1 MFNFDKAGRYLIRLD
16 PVGFFIWLG
25 AAFVGAWQF
34 RGWLDTSAIPFPGDR
49 QRVCDTV
56 AEFIHR
62 TDRRRR
68 CLLDTEVQSRPHPD
82 MPERLGEYAFQL
94 RRERRYGRGRHGKY
108 QVIGA
113 VLNLTGAVQPNVLDM
128 TEATLN
134 GQGLRIGVVQ
144 RTLREEVASTTLQ
157 RIAAGE
163 LARCILPWIPLM
175 QGGGDPAIIA
185 EWRRLA
191 LLEPKENWR
200 GDFGALALT
209 FAELAKRKGVW
220 QTGLE
225 GWNVRESKFLADWTK
240 QAVKEAKKDAVLKE
254 KQNALVCALQIR
266 LQNPLSPDLVNTI
279 SECNDPDELDRWFQ
293 ESLTANTLA
302 EFRANAEV

>member
-16 PVGFFIWLG
+16 PVGFFTWLG
-25 AAFVGAWQF
+25 ARFVAAWQF

-62 TDRRRR
+62 RDPRRR
-68 CLLDTEVQSRPHPD
+68 CLLDTEVQARPHLD
-82 MPERLGEYAFQL
+82 MLERLGEYAFQL

-108 QVIGA
+108 KVIGA

-128 TEATLN
+128 TEETLD

-144 RTLREEVASTTLQ
+144 RTMRGEDAATTLQ
-157 RIAAGE
+157 RIAAGQ
-163 LARCILPWIPLM
+163 LARCMLPWVPLM

-185 EWRRLA
+185 EWRRLT
-191 LLEPKENWR
+191 LLEPKESWR
-200 GDFGALALT
+200 EDFGALALT

-225 GWNVRESKFLADWTK
+225 GWNVRESKFLAGW
-240 QAVKEAKKDAVLKE
+240 E
-254 KQNALVCALQIR
+254 KQGIVKARREDVLRALQLR
-266 LQNPLSPDLVNTI
+266 LQNPLPMDFVNAVNSCEDLT
-279 SECNDPDELDRWFQ
+279 ELQRWFDLSQ
-293 ESLTANTLA
+293 TATNLT
-302 EFRANAEV
+302 EFRANAGV